1 MKRIKL
7 LLVALFSLALSS
19 CEEKHEVELNA
30 EHGSL
35 SMTLIGD
42 APVLAYPEDNVHY
55 NLNVSYSEGLKSVYT
70 SIDGVIV
77 EGSEKTYEG
86 TTEEV
91 LYSFGYIFSA
101 EQIGQSIDFV
111 FTAEGVDGYK
121 HSIDYP
127 VYVRSISET
136 VTLSLPEELPSEVI
150 RGESVEFDVKVS
162 TGYSIAKIRTLKNGV
177 ELASLTKTEGFASN
191 KEDVYHF
198 VYTTSSEDGGKD
210 IAFVFEASD
219 VKGNF
224 GTADYNLHVR
234 KGEPKALYSEIF
246 DTQMSISGTS
256 AFDTSE
262 GGISGNT
269 ATQFTSANIASYNG
283 DNAEVTEG
291 IKEGL
296 TVYDGD
302 KSSINYTSDGNQIC
316 LSKYAYSAMK
326 LISGTYVWARKA
338 GNGWLNIAGIKL
350 HNCTDLTLTFDQCSG
365 SVKVEYSLDG
375 ESWTEICKSSTTDNV
390 RADFTVQSGT
400 ESIQIRFT
408 EDSGSAHLRFDN
420 IILKGE

>member
-1 MKRIKL
+1 M
-7 LLVALFSLALSS
+7 VTLFSLALIG
-19 CEEKHEVELNA
+19 CEEKNIVDVKED
-30 EHGSL
+30 HGSL
-35 SMTLIGD
+35 SMTLIGE

-77 EGSEKTYEG
+77 DGSEKTYEG

-150 RGESVEFDVKVS
+150 MGESVEFDVKVS
-162 TGYSIAKIRTLKNGV
+162 TGYSIAKIRTFKNGV

-191 KEDVYHF
+191 KEDAYHF
-198 VYTTSSEDGGKD
+198 VYTTTSEDGGKD

-224 GTADYNLHVR
+224 GTADYKLHVR

-246 DTQMSISGTS
+246 DTQISISGTI
-256 AFDTSE
+256 AFDTTE

-269 ATQFTSANIASYNG
+269 ATQFTPANISSYNG

-296 TVYDGD
+296 TEPLQA
-302 KSSINYTSDGNQIC
+302 TP
-316 LSKYAYSAMK
+316 
-326 LISGTYVWARKA
+326 
-338 GNGWLNIAGIKL
+338 
-350 HNCTDLTLTFDQCSG
+350 
-365 SVKVEYSLDG
+365 LD
-375 ESWTEICKSSTTDNV
+375 SP
-390 RADFTVQSGT
+390 
-400 ESIQIRFT
+400 
-408 EDSGSAHLRFDN
+408 H
-420 IILKGE
+420 

>member
-1 MKRIKL
+1 MKKIAIIS
-7 LLVALFSLALSS
+7 VGLFSLALIG
-19 CEEKHEVELNA
+19 CEEKNVVDVKPA
-30 EHGSL
+30 HGSL
-35 SMTLIGD
+35 SMTLIGE

-77 EGSEKTYEG
+77 EGSEKTYEA

-150 RGESVEFDVKVS
+150 MGESVEFDVKVT
-162 TGYSIAKIRTLKNGV
+162 TGYSISKIRTLKNG
-177 ELASLTKTEGFASN
+177 EEIIDLTKTEGFASN
-191 KEDVYHF
+191 KEDAYHF
-198 VYTTSSEDGGKD
+198 VYTTASEDGGKD
-210 IAFVFEASD
+210 IVFVFEASD

-224 GTADYNLHVR
+224 GTSDYKLHVR

-246 DTQMSISGTS
+246 DTQMSISGTN
-256 AFDTSE
+256 AFDTTE

-269 ATQFTSANIASYNG
+269 ATQFTPANIASYNG
-283 DNAEVTEG
+283 DNAEVTDG

-302 KSSINYTSDGNQIC
+302 KSSINYTSDGSQIC
-316 LSKYAYSAMK
+316 FSKYAYSTMK

-350 HNCTDLTLTFDQCSG
+350 HGCTDLTLTFDQCGG

-390 RADFTVQSGT
+390 RADFTVQPGT

-420 IILKGE
+420 ITLKGE